1 MCQPAAQA
9 SKAFPITA
17 LSVRVLTLIFL
28 LASLIVLATDTAT
41 FRNLASREVTLRFKN
56 IYAYRYMLSA
66 NVIGLAYTLLQ
77 IPFAIHHVSLG
88 KRVINH
94 VSLLYF
100 DFFGDKVILSLL
112 ATGVGAGFG
121 ATSDLKENLDQ
132 LDRFTAR
139 IGYPVLSEIR
149 PKGDNFFNTGFV
161 SASLLLMGFLCSA
174 VSSIISSLALSIK
187 E

>member
-1 MCQPAAQA
+1 MADINPGFNCSSRKTQW
-9 SKAFPITA
+9 
-17 LSVRVLTLIFL
+17 LTFYPFFL
-28 LASLIVLATDTAT
+28 FSFFCCTG
-41 FRNLASREVTLRFKN
+41 NLE
-56 IYAYRYMLSA
+56 
-66 NVIGLAYTLLQ
+66 Q
-77 IPFAIHHVSLG
+77 
-88 KRVINH
+88 
-94 VSLLYF
+94 
-100 DFFGDKVILSLL
+100 VILSLL

-174 VSSIISSLALSIK
+174 VSLSLIHI
-187 E
+187 